1 VLPRRLQQSGA
12 DVSRARP
19 IAAGAA
25 VVAVLASSAAAAP
38 DQVTILVRPTVVGG
52 DQLATVQGTVETRRA
67 DEIVTIQANDCGP
80 VTQGF
85 RDVAEVR
92 TGEGGSWSTELRPRI
107 NTTLRAVWKGDTSA
121 QVPVRQ
127 RAWVYL
133 IPRSR
138 ASGKLHVGVSG
149 KVSFWRKRVL
159 VQRFD
164 RRLGRW
170 TTIRSVVLGESGF
183 SNPQTGAVSAW
194 ADFKASTVRKGSLLR
209 AVFPLSQARPCY
221 LGGVSN
227 LLQR

>member
-1 VLPRRLQQSGA
+1 MSG
-12 DVSRARP
+12 RP

-25 VVAVLASSAAAAP
+25 VVAVLASTASAASE
-38 DQVTILVRPTVVGG
+38 QVTMLVRPAVVGG
-52 DQLATVQGTVETRRA
+52 DQFATVLGTVESRRA

-85 RDVAEVR
+85 RDVAEAR
-92 TGEGGSWSTELRPRI
+92 TGEGGSWSTKYYPRI
-107 NTTLRAVWKGDTSA
+107 NTVLRAVWKGDSTA
-121 QVPVRQ
+121 EVPVRQ

-133 IPRSR
+133 IPRSV
-138 ASGKLHVGVSG
+138 ASGKLHVGVSA

-159 VQRFD
+159 IQRFD

-170 TTIRSVVLGESGF
+170 TRIRSVVLTETGF
-183 SNPQTGAVSAW
+183 ANPQTGAVSAW
-194 ADFKASTVRKGSLLR
+194 AEFKASTVRKGTLLR

-221 LGGVSN
+221 LAGVSK